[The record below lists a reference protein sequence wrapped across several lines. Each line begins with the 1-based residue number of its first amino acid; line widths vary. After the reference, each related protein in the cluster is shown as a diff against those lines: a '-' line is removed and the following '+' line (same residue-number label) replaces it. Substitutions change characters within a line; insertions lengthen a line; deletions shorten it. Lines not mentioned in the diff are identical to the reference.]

1 MRTPSRRV
9 LGMAV
14 VLGTLIAP
22 VPAATADAII
32 FIANKSVKA
41 SEISRSEARD
51 VFLGDSSSVGGSH
64 VVPTVLQTDEV
75 HEAFLQFVGRSKS
88 AFQATWRKQVFTGKG
103 MMPHTC
109 TGEEAMISYVSATPG
124 AIGYI
129 SASKAASGVRVL
141 KLQ

>member
-1 MRTPSRRV
+1 
-9 LGMAV
+9 MAA
-14 VLGTLIAP
+14 VLGTLIAA
-22 VPAATADAII
+22 VPAARADVII

-75 HEAFLQFVGRSKS
+75 HEAFLQIVGRSKS
-88 AFQATWRKQVFTGKG
+88 AFQVTWRKQVFTGKG
-103 MMPHTC
+103 MMPHSC
-109 TGEEAMISYVSATPG
+109 TGEEEMISYVSATPG

-129 SASKAASGVRVL
+129 SGNKTVSGVKVL
-141 KLQ
+141 KLR